1 MNKISIMEAAV
12 RKWDRILAGK
22 GSDGGVWDCPPCR
35 IFYMLFCVGCPIAS
49 YTGKKFCRRTPY
61 GPWYHH
67 QNNVHGYVIKKI
79 RCPECR
85 SLAEAMR
92 DYMQEIVDH
101 LKARRTSENCS
112 SSMDI
117 SVALESEDS
126 TDDRCE

>member
-1 MNKISIMEAAV
+1 VNKISIMESAV

-49 YTGKKFCRRTPY
+49 YTGKKFCQHTPY

-85 SLAEAMR
+85 RLAVAMR

-101 LKARRTSENCS
+101 LKMRQAA
-112 SSMDI
+112 
-117 SVALESEDS
+117 SVQGDSADEPMAMEWEDEA
-126 TDDRCE
+126 DDR

>member
-12 RKWDRILAGK
+12 RKWDRILDGK

-49 YTGKKFCRRTPY
+49 YTGKKFCQRTPY

-85 SLAEAMR
+85 RLAVAMR

-101 LKARRTSENCS
+101 LKARQASADSGLSEENA
-112 SSMDI
+112 
-117 SVALESEDS
+117 VETESEAES
-126 TDDRCE
+126 DDR

>member
-1 MNKISIMEAAV
+1 MESAV
-12 RKWDRILAGK
+12 RKWNRILAGK

-49 YTGKKFCRRTPY
+49 YTGKKFCQHTPY

-67 QNNVHGYVIKKI
+67 QNNEHGYVIKKI

-85 SLAEAMR
+85 RLAVAMR

-101 LKARRTSENCS
+101 LKMQKKAADQGAS
-112 SSMDI
+112 
-117 SVALESEDS
+117 ALEPMAAEWEDDA
-126 TDDRCE
+126 DDR

>member
-1 MNKISIMEAAV
+1 VNKISIMESAV

-35 IFYMLFCVGCPIAS
+35 IFYMLFCVGCPIAT
-49 YTGKKFCRRTPY
+49 YTGKKFCQHTPY

-67 QNNVHGYVIKKI
+67 QNNVHGYVIKRI

-85 SLAEAMR
+85 RLAVAMR

-101 LKARRTSENCS
+101 LKARQAAAAGR
-112 SSMDI
+112 
-117 SVALESEDS
+117 ALTAPPVETESEAEA
-126 TDDRCE
+126 DDH

>member
-35 IFYMLFCVGCPIAS
+35 IFYMLFCVGCPIAT
-49 YTGKKFCRRTPY
+49 YTGKKFCQHTPY

-67 QNNVHGYVIKKI
+67 QNNVHGYVIKRI

-85 SLAEAMR
+85 RLAVVMR

-101 LKARRTSENCS
+101 LKTQKASADRRASADNPVE
-112 SSMDI
+112 M
-117 SVALESEDS
+117 ESEADA
-126 TDDRCE
+126 DDR

>member
-1 MNKISIMEAAV
+1 MNKISIMESAV
-12 RKWDRILAGK
+12 RKWNRILAGK

-49 YTGKKFCRRTPY
+49 YTGKKFCQRTPY

-85 SLAEAMR
+85 RLAVGMR

-101 LKARRTSENCS
+101 LKMQKKAADQGASAEEP
-112 SSMDI
+112 M
-117 SVALESEDS
+117 AAEWEDDA
-126 TDDRCE
+126 DDR